1 MHLKWILRCL
11 FVIPWNDIT
20 VLVSCWHL
28 LDQSKHQSIS
38 AWFPP
43 NPFVIP
49 SDSLYDH
56 LLCWLNQPSYITDS
70 PKYRS
75 SEGKLFSSH
84 SALQPS
90 GISLV
95 SRFVANLPTTWRKT
109 TDSPIILSDGPSLK
123 MLAVHLIA
131 RPSFFYAPTLSF
143 QFIYPWHC
151 WQFFPGMDVFFI
163 CQLIGVAWLASPLPF
178 SPLE

>member
-1 MHLKWILRCL
+1 MLCIHLKWILRCL

-123 MLAVHLIA
+123 MLAILLIVQ
-131 RPSFFYAPTLSF
+131 PSFFYAPALSF
-143 QFIYPWHC
+143 IYSWHN
-151 WQFFPGMDVFFI
+151 QEFFPRMDVYFFSSY
-163 CQLIGVAWLASPLPF
+163 ASW
-178 SPLE
+178 